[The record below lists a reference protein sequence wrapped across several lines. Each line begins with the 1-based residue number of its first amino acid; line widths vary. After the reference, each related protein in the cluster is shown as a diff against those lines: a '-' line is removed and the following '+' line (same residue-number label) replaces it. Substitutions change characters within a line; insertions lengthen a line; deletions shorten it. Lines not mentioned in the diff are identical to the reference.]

1 MRQSGDGVAGGG
13 PVGLLAALCGAVD
26 ALAAVSAGGLSVAQ
40 LQQALPALA
49 GELDRL
55 TGLRD
60 ALLAE
65 LDGRGGGSVPDRGPA
80 DKHSPGSIATVSW
93 WRQAAGC
100 GGPAAG
106 AQLRTAGR
114 LARLPRLA
122 AAVVEGRVGHAQA
135 VVLTRLLDRLGLG
148 ELLAAQ
154 DQLVVLGASRDPQ
167 WLAAWVREQ
176 IATYCEPDLD
186 HAAARA
192 AARRYLQLRDEH
204 DGTVSGRFVLPSEQT
219 EALHSVLAALSRR
232 TGLHDERSAGQRR
245 ADSLLEVFELAAR
258 HGDLPDSGG
267 RRTQVSYLLPAGW
280 AGHLSPP
287 PFTDTLGATLGPDRP
302 AAGQTEGPAA
312 GHSERDLRA
321 DQHTHTGNHTGGST
335 DADAHADA
343 HVEAA
348 AGPASPSPG
357 RDQPST
363 GPWPGRSWCAK
374 GAWSGPQTRAHLEA
388 VLCDARLH
396 RVLLDPDGQI
406 RSLHTLTDTATPS
419 QRAALAARDGGCA
432 ARGCSRPPGFC
443 DAHHLTALA
452 HAGPTTLAN
461 LVLLCRHHH
470 RRWHLGQLHLDD
482 LYVPWYQ
489 PPPAQLHVVAPG

>member
-1 MRQSGDGVAGGG
+1 MGRSGDGVARGG

-80 DKHSPGSIATVSW
+80 DEHSPGSIATVSW

-122 AAVVEGRVGHAQA
+122 AAVVEDRVGHAQA
-135 VVLTRLLDRLGLG
+135 VVLTRLLDRLGLD

-192 AARRYLQLRDEH
+192 AARRYLQLLDEH

-232 TGLHDERSAGQRR
+232 TGLHDEPKRRPAPRRQPAGGVRARR
-245 ADSLLEVFELAAR
+245 PPRRPARLRRPAHPGQLPAAR
-258 HGDLPDSGG
+258 RL
-267 RRTQVSYLLPAGW
+267 
-280 AGHLSPP
+280 
-287 PFTDTLGATLGPDRP
+287 
-302 AAGQTEGPAA
+302 
-312 GHSERDLRA
+312 
-321 DQHTHTGNHTGGST
+321 GGSP
-335 DADAHADA
+335 
-343 HVEAA
+343 V
-348 AGPASPSPG
+348 ASAVHRHPG
-357 RDQPST
+357 RH
-363 GPWPGRSWCAK
+363 PWP
-374 GAWSGPQTRAHLEA
+374 
-388 VLCDARLH
+388 
-396 RVLLDPDGQI
+396 
-406 RSLHTLTDTATPS
+406 
-419 QRAALAARDGGCA
+419 
-432 ARGCSRPPGFC
+432 
-443 DAHHLTALA
+443 
-452 HAGPTTLAN
+452 
-461 LVLLCRHHH
+461 
-470 RRWHLGQLHLDD
+470 
-482 LYVPWYQ
+482 
-489 PPPAQLHVVAPG
+489 